1 MLSAINLAI
10 TIAIAIALYGSDA
23 KEQPY
28 AYFLLKNFG
37 LYPHSL
43 YQ

>member
-10 TIAIAIALYGSDA
+10 AIAIYGSGA